1 MLILKIKID
10 LLIENYRFGLAVKI
24 IWSYIMSIGLD
35 NVVAAETKLSHVDGE
50 RGRLIIGGKLLDD
63 LAFSQDYETVLSL
76 LFQGQ
81 FNREFTPAEVDKLL
95 SEARQDV
102 FLELSQL
109 DQHLIDLTSIDAL
122 RSLIS
127 RFSDENNEATAFKLI
142 AALAVFTSAL
152 IRKRQGK
159 PLIKPQ
165 SGLNHATDILQMAGL
180 DYSDIHS
187 RALNTYLVTIIDHGL
202 NASTFASRVIAST
215 KSGLVSS
222 VIAAISALKG
232 PLHGGAPGPVLDM
245 LDDIDNPENAKTWL
259 ENALSRNERLMG
271 FGHRVYKVRDPR
283 ADALKMAISTL
294 QDSASIS
301 GHRLALAA
309 LVEELALQAL
319 KEKKPDHPLHTNV
332 EFYTALL
339 LEALGFDRED
349 FTSIFA
355 VGRVGGWIAHAREQT
370 INGRLIRPK
379 SHYIGI
385 LPD

>member
-1 MLILKIKID
+1 
-10 LLIENYRFGLAVKI
+10 
-24 IWSYIMSIGLD
+24 MSIGLD

-81 FNREFTPAEVDKLL
+81 FNREFTPAEVNTLL

-102 FLELSQL
+102 FLELSQF
-109 DQHLIDLTSIDAL
+109 DQYLINLTSIDAL

-142 AALAVFTSAL
+142 AALGVFTSAL

-159 PLIKPQ
+159 ALIKPQ
-165 SGLNHATDILQMAGL
+165 PGLNHATDILQMAGL
-180 DYSDIHS
+180 DYSDIHR

-245 LDDIDNPENAKTWL
+245 LDDIDNPENAKVWL
-259 ENALSRNERLMG
+259 QNALSRNERLMG

-283 ADALKMAISTL
+283 ADALKRAISTL

-309 LVEELALQAL
+309 IVEELALQAL

-355 VGRVGGWIAHAREQT
+355 VGRVGGWIAHAREQI

-379 SHYIGI
+379 SHYIGV

>member
-1 MLILKIKID
+1 
-10 LLIENYRFGLAVKI
+10 
-24 IWSYIMSIGLD
+24 MSIGLD

-63 LAFSQDYETVLSL
+63 LAFSQDYETVLSS

-81 FNREFTPAEVDKLL
+81 FNREFTPAEVNTLL

-102 FLELSQL
+102 FLELSQF
-109 DQHLIDLTSIDAL
+109 DQHLINLTSIDAL

-127 RFSDENNEATAFKLI
+127 RFSDENNAATAFKLI
-142 AALAVFTSAL
+142 AALGVFTSAL
-152 IRKRQGK
+152 IRKRQGE
-159 PLIKPQ
+159 PLITPQ
-165 SGLNHATDILQMAGL
+165 PGLNHATDILQMAGL

-245 LDDIDNPENAKTWL
+245 LDDIDNPENAKSWL
-259 ENALSRNERLMG
+259 QNALSRNERLMG

-283 ADALKMAISTL
+283 ADALKRAISTL

-309 LVEELALQAL
+309 IVEELALQAL

-355 VGRVGGWIAHAREQT
+355 VGRVGGWIAHAREQI